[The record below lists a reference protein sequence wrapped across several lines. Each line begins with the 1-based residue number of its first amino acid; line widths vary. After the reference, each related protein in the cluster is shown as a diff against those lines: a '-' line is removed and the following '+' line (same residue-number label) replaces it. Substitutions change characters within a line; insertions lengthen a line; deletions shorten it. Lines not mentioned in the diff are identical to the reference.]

1 VLSIV
6 LYADWCLG
14 WLLLVV
20 PKRIFARWTPSGRLF
35 YMEWKKSEKDLLSKP
50 SLNNDDLSKLVAMGH
65 LQNLIANRQKVNEQ
79 QLSVLRQ
86 LQKLEL
92 LLDKAK
98 S

>member
-1 VLSIV
+1 MD
-6 LYADWCLG
+6 AF
-14 WLLLVV
+14 
-20 PKRIFARWTPSGRLF
+20 RRLF